1 MNNKEESL
9 SLWQG
14 LMLALKRNI
23 NKLLLIGDSMIF
35 FRNLVPK
42 HGSIDGPLSLI
53 IRRIFH
59 LIKYV
64 EELKCYHALQI
75 LNFLTDINA
84 NLACNLSHGKLI
96 HGGEVDWNIH
106 ARACI
111 REIIRNPLLRDI
123 MQPGILE
130 PN

>member
-1 MNNKEESL
+1 
-9 SLWQG
+9 
-14 LMLALKRNI
+14 MLALKRNI
-23 NKLLLIGDSMIF
+23 NKLLLIGDSIIL

-84 NLACNLSHGKLI
+84 NLACNLNHGKLI
-96 HGGEVDWNIH
+96 HGGEVDCNIY

-111 REIIRNPLLRDI
+111 RENTRNPLLRDI
-123 MQPGILE
+123 MPPRRLE

>member
-23 NKLLLIGDSMIF
+23 NKLLLIGDSMIL

-75 LNFLTDINA
+75 LNFLTDINS
-84 NLACNLSHGKLI
+84 NLACNLNHGKLI

-111 REIIRNPLLRDI
+111 REIIRNLHLRDI
-123 MQPGILE
+123 MQPRRLE